1 MSEREHRFIVGL
13 GNPGRKY
20 VGTRHNAG
28 FDVLVE
34 LQRRWSLG
42 AGKQAYEGLY
52 WKTVQQKNG
61 QQRDVSLLAPMT
73 YMNASG
79 RSVAS
84 MLKFYK
90 ATPADVLV
98 VYDDLALPLGQ
109 LRARPDGS
117 AGGHNGLSDIQ
128 RVLGTQEIARLRIG
142 IGPCPGVMDSADFV
156 LSKFRDH
163 EKADMELA
171 FVRSADAAEL
181 WLFNAMTRVMETYN
195 RKEE

>member
-1 MSEREHRFIVGL
+1 M
-13 GNPGRKY
+13 
-20 VGTRHNAG
+20 
-28 FDVLVE
+28 
-34 LQRRWSLG
+34 
-42 AGKQAYEGLY
+42 
-52 WKTVQQKNG
+52 
-61 QQRDVSLLAPMT
+61 
-73 YMNASG
+73 
-79 RSVAS
+79 AS

-142 IGPCPGVMDSADFV
+142 IGPCPGVMESDDFV
-156 LSKFRDH
+156 LSKFRDN

-181 WLFNAMTRVMETYN
+181 WLFSTMTRVMETYN